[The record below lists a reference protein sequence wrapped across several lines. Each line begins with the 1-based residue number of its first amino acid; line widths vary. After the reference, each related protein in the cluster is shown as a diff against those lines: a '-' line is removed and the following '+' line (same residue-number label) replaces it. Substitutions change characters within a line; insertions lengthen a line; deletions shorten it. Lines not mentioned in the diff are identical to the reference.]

1 MNLNQPFSILITIQ
15 HITMTHSLVDCF
27 KFQGTMMS
35 AQGCDWFPLIN
46 YPSNCTKIVEAI
58 TIMPQ

>member
-1 MNLNQPFSILITIQ
+1 MNLNQPFSILTNIQ

-35 AQGCDWFPLIN
+35 AQGCDWFRLSIILQIAQ
-46 YPSNCTKIVEAI
+46 KL
-58 TIMPQ
+58 